1 MAPPFQQ
8 TTVHRHSHSSPP
20 SHKASVYLSLLV
32 VAMFS
37 AYIGIPWIFSYISQM
52 FWTLFLK
59 KRMEIFIAVVI
70 VFLVYCA
77 FLSGDDDNNNE
88 NTKSC
93 YNELQASNYWV
104 PTLYRLQEEREED
117 NLQLIYKPTIKK
129 PRRMIS
135 RVRNLQLPHS
145 SPPPQLPVIQ
155 QRNQE
160 SDGNKEKKKKIQK
173 RVKKLDTIRNPQT
186 PSTLKPPLPNKANR
200 SNRRF
205 YNVSL
210 GSPISSPSPQQAT
223 AQKPVSPVNSSSF
236 SSEYEKMSSSSTSNS
251 SPFNLPPPIPPFK
264 ISQWKWKML
273 GDVAILRSNSSS
285 SGDSPITKLYFSSD
299 VDAKA
304 ERFIENFNADLEK
317 QRRGRSNRARLRT
330 ERKKEKG
337 RVQDKQ
343 K

>member
-20 SHKASVYLSLLV
+20 SHKASVYLSLIV
-32 VAMFS
+32 VAMFL
-37 AYIGIPWIFSYISQM
+37 AYVGIPWILSYISQI

-59 KRMEIFIAVVI
+59 KRMDIFIAVVI

-77 FLSGDDDNNNE
+77 SLSGDDDNNNE
-88 NTKSC
+88 NTNSC
-93 YNELQASNYWV
+93 YNELQASSYWV
-104 PTLYRLQEEREED
+104 PISYQLQEEREED
-117 NLQLIYKPTIKK
+117 NLRLINIPTIKK

-155 QRNQE
+155 QGDQE

-173 RVKKLDTIRNPQT
+173 RVKNLNTIRNPQT

-205 YNVSL
+205 YNVNL

-236 SSEYEKMSSSSTSNS
+236 SSEYEKMSSSSNS

-264 ISQWKWKML
+264 ISQWKWKVL
-273 GDVAILRSNSSS
+273 GDAAILRSNSSS
-285 SGDSPITKLYFSSD
+285 SGDSPIPKLYFSSD

-304 ERFIENFNADLEK
+304 QRFIENFNADLEK

-330 ERKKEKG
+330 GRKKEKEH
-337 RVQDKQ
+337 VQDKQ

>member
-8 TTVHRHSHSSPP
+8 TTVYRHIHSSPP
-20 SHKASVYLSLLV
+20 SHNASVYLSLLV
-32 VAMFS
+32 VAMFL
-37 AYIGIPWIFSYISQM
+37 AHKGIPWVLTYISQM

-59 KRMEIFIAVVI
+59 KRMAIFIAVVI

-77 FLSGDDDNNNE
+77 FLSKDDDNNNE
-88 NTKSC
+88 STNSC
-93 YNELQASNYWV
+93 YNELQASSYWV
-104 PTLYRLQEEREED
+104 PIWYQLQEEREED
-117 NLQLIYKPTIKK
+117 NLQLVNSIPTIKE
-129 PRRMIS
+129 PRRLIS
-135 RVRNLQLPHS
+135 GVRNLQLPHS

-155 QRNQE
+155 QGDQE

-173 RVKKLDTIRNPQT
+173 RVKNLDTIRNPQT
-186 PSTLKPPLPNKANR
+186 PSTLKPPLPKKANR

-236 SSEYEKMSSSSTSNS
+236 SSEYEKMSSSSNS

-264 ISQWKWKML
+264 ISQWKWKVV

-285 SGDSPITKLYFSSD
+285 SGDSPIPKLYFSSD

-304 ERFIENFNADLEK
+304 ERFIESFNADLEK

-330 ERKKEKG
+330 GRKK
-337 RVQDKQ
+337 
-343 K
+343 